1 MTIFDNISALLIKK
15 ERLEINLENEKDF
28 SLYMVNRWLSMYS
41 PEIATVL
48 NSTINKWWSI
58 FATKQ
63 EQFDFLFTL
72 LEKSRFKRITY
83 LKKGTKAKKKED
95 DEDVEI
101 EKQAARNNFMS
112 VKQYRELQSQIAG

>member
-15 ERLEINLENEKDF
+15 ERIEINLENEKDF

-48 NSTINKWWSI
+48 NSTINKWWGI
-58 FATKQ
+58 FDTKQ

-83 LKKGTKAKKKED
+83 IKKLTKAKKKDED
-95 DEDVEI
+95 DVEI